1 MSKAVEYLTFSLG
14 EFSFGIIA
22 TDVLEL
28 NKNLS
33 VTHVPKSPET
43 FRGIANLRGQL
54 VPAID
59 MYQRLGL
66 DNKASQQETIAIII
80 KIKSLLVALLVDSVG
95 EIISLEDDT
104 FEPPP
109 PNFPQMSRE
118 LVFGV
123 HKLSNR
129 LLLMLEHTKIIQG
142 IHSSKKQALING
154 Y

>member
-1 MSKAVEYLTFSLG
+1 MSNAGDYLTFSLG
-14 EFSFGIIA
+14 KFSFGIFA

-43 FRGIANLRGQL
+43 VRGISNLRGQL

-59 MYQRLGL
+59 MYKRLGL
-66 DNKASQQETIAIII
+66 DNTTGQQETIAIIL
-80 KIKSLLVALLVDSVG
+80 KSKGMVIALLVDSVG
-95 EIISLEDDT
+95 EIISLEEDT

-109 PNFPQMSRE
+109 SNFPVMSRE

-129 LLLMLEHTKIIQG
+129 LLLMLDHTKIIQG
-142 IHSSKKQALING
+142 INSSKKQALIN
-154 Y
+154 

>member
-1 MSKAVEYLTFSLG
+1 MSKAVDYLTFSLG
-14 EFSFGIIA
+14 KFSFGIIA
-22 TDVLEL
+22 SDVLEL

-33 VTHVPKSPET
+33 VTNVPKSPET
-43 FRGIANLRGQL
+43 IRGIANLRGQL

-66 DNKASQQETIAIII
+66 DNPARQQEAIAIIL

-104 FEPPP
+104 FEQPP
-109 PNFPQMSRE
+109 PNFPEMSRE

-123 HKLSNR
+123 HKLPDR
-129 LLLMLEHTKIIQG
+129 LLLLLDPTKIVQG
-142 IHSSKKQALING
+142 IHSSKKPALIN
-154 Y
+154 